1 MIRSLPDKNDKSKG
15 NGSNASEVS
24 LVNQDESS
32 IDSLFIS
39 NSVSKFNINVSRDE
53 NGNETYS
60 IPELDSSQKISE
72 VEAKAAI
79 KKMSQLKAKEKVLD
93 SCENLSDYGLDTPT
107 ASVTVNLVDGSKIV
121 LHIGKAAPLGK
132 GTYLKIDGDDSI
144 YLVSTGDTSVFNL
157 SKTSYVEQSE
167 NVD

>member
-1 MIRSLPDKNDKSKG
+1 MIRSLPDKNDESKG

-79 KKMSQLKAKEKVLD
+79 KNEPIES
-93 SCENLSDYGLDTPT
+93 
-107 ASVTVNLVDGSKIV
+107 
-121 LHIGKAAPLGK
+121 
-132 GTYLKIDGDDSI
+132 
-144 YLVSTGDTSVFNL
+144 
-157 SKTSYVEQSE
+157 
-167 NVD
+167 